1 MKPRWKG
8 LLRSGADSRREDSK
22 NQFYPILIDA
32 EKNKLIKALEPL
44 PYPEKPDLD
53 AKIDGYSVVWP
64 IRSDLSEGRWMLSN
78 STLNNLIEKG
88 YASLGRYDP
97 KRKTWGVT
105 YLSQKFQQQIENGEI
120 IITGRDEIRNVVD
133 VEFAIAIKQLYYGIG
148 VT

>member
-1 MKPRWKG
+1 MLGEVKATSMNRVGRDYCVLEQIHAVKIV
-8 LLRSGADSRREDSK
+8 K

-78 STLNNLIEKG
+78 STLNNLIEKDMPHWEDMIQNERHG
-88 YASLGRYDP
+88 G
-97 KRKTWGVT
+97 
-105 YLSQKFQQQIENGEI
+105 
-120 IITGRDEIRNVVD
+120 
-133 VEFAIAIKQLYYGIG
+133 
-148 VT
+148 